1 MYYLAHVLILGLIW
15 LALYWYRKDLR
26 KKIIFAS
33 LLFLPF
39 GATQP
44 LFVPSYWNPPVL
56 YKFFGVFDIESFLW
70 CFFIAG
76 IAAVLYEEI
85 FRYSLRKTGGRPR
98 TSRSSKIHTYT
109 IYSLLGLLAAGM
121 IGAHTLGFS
130 VLSISFLLVIP
141 IILYMIAV
149 RHDLWRESVVSGI
162 LFTGLYFFTLL
173 SLTLFFPGY
182 HEHAW
187 TNSGLWGFRI
197 YGFPLEEYCFAF
209 LLGMMWS
216 ILYEE
221 VQNLKLIRL
230 TRG

>member
-1 MYYLAHVLILGLIW
+1 MYYLAHVFILGLIW
-15 LALYWYRKDLR
+15 LALYWHRKDLR

-56 YKFFGVFDIESFLW
+56 YKFFGMFDIESFLW

-85 FRYSLRKTGGRPR
+85 FRYSLQKAGSKLRSTK
-98 TSRSSKIHTYT
+98 SSKIHKYV
-109 IYSLLGLLAAGM
+109 IYSLLGLLVIGM

-130 VLSISFLLVIP
+130 VLRVSFLLVIP
-141 IILYMIAV
+141 IVLYMIIV
-149 RHDLWRESVVSGI
+149 RHDLWRESVISGI
-162 LFTGLYFFTLL
+162 LFTILYFLTLL
-173 SLTLFFPGY
+173 SLTAFFPGY
-182 HEHAW
+182 HEYAW
-187 TNSGLWGFRI
+187 TDSGLWGFRI
-197 YGFPLEEYCFAF
+197 YGLPLEEYCFAF

-221 VQNLKLIRL
+221 IQNLKVIRL
-230 TRG
+230 AHR